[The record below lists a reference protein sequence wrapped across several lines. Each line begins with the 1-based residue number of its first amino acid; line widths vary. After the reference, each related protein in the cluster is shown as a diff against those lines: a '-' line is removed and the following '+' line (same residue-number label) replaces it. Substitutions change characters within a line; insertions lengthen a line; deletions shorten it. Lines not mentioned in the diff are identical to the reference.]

1 MPSPLPITNAYGHIL
16 HWYFHFCKAVCTIK
30 ASNAGPLPCGACLQ
44 KGGNRLERYLLSG
57 NEAIARGAYE
67 AGVRVCSAYPGTP
80 STEIFE
86 NLPQYRD
93 ALYCEWAPNEKVATE
108 VAYGAAI
115 AGVRSLCAMK
125 HVGLNVAA
133 DPLFTA
139 AYNGVGRGF
148 VVVTA
153 DDPSMHSSQNEQ
165 DNRYYAKAARIALV
179 EPSDSQEC
187 IDFLKEA
194 YRISER
200 FDMPVLFRTTT
211 RISHSKSLVTYGE
224 REEAPAEPYHR
235 NAQKFVCTPAN
246 AYHNHPKVE
255 RNLEA
260 LEAYGRTSPLNKL
273 EMRGTK
279 VGVITASIAY
289 QYARDVFPEDASFLK
304 LGLTYPLPMELIR
317 EFASKVE
324 KLYVIEELEPFM
336 EEQIKA
342 AGIPCVGKELVSR
355 IYELNPQRL
364 REMVFGVKPQVRE
377 LPVSAVSRPPALCPG
392 CPHRGFFY
400 TMSKGKNFV
409 VTGDIG
415 CYTLGAAAPLNAL
428 DTCICMGGGFS
439 VGMGMSKAFELTGQ
453 GEKKVFGVLG
463 DSTFFHSG
471 MTGAAEIVYN
481 KGRVIP
487 VVLDNSI
494 TGMTGHQDN
503 PGSGYTLQGDMAAA
517 IRIEDV
523 LRAYGYQN
531 ILIVDPQDLAAMQ
544 KAVDDALASQVPAAI
559 ITRRPCL
566 LIKRIKHDTGL
577 CRVDRDTCVGCKKCL
592 KVGCPAVV
600 MKEGKSSIDPTQCVG
615 CTVCAQVCPVG
626 AITREEM

>member
-1 MPSPLPITNAYGHIL
+1 MGL
-16 HWYFHFCKAVCTIK
+16 K
-30 ASNAGPLPCGACLQ
+30 
-44 KGGNRLERYLLSG
+44 KGGNKLERYLLSG

-67 AGVRVCSAYPGTP
+67 AGVQVCSAYPGTP

-86 NLPQYRD
+86 SLPQYQG
-93 ALYCEWAPNEKVATE
+93 ALYCEWAPNEKVAAE

-165 DNRYYAKAARIALV
+165 DNRYYAKAARLALI

-194 YRISER
+194 YRISEQ

-211 RISHSKSLVTYGE
+211 RISHSKSIVTFGE
-224 REEAPAEPYHR
+224 RTEIPTVPYRR
-235 NAQKFVCTPAN
+235 NDKKFVCSPAN
-246 AYHNHPKVE
+246 AYENHPKVE
-255 RNLEA
+255 RNLAA
-260 LEAYGRTSPLNKL
+260 LEEYGCTSSLNRMEL
-273 EMRGTK
+273 RGTK
-279 VGVITASIAY
+279 TGVITASVAY
-289 QYARDVFPEDASFLK
+289 QYAKDVFPEDTSFLK
-304 LGLTYPLPMELIR
+304 LGLTYPLPMKLIR

-324 KLYVIEELEPFM
+324 KLYIIEELEPFM

-342 AGIPCVGKELVSR
+342 AGILCTGKELVSR
-355 IYELNPQRL
+355 LYELNPQRL
-364 REMVFGVKPQVRE
+364 QEMVFGVKPQVKE

-400 TMSKGKNFV
+400 TMSKGKDFV
-409 VTGDIG
+409 ITGDIG
-415 CYTLGAAAPLNAL
+415 CYTLGAAPPLGAI
-428 DTCICMGGGFS
+428 DTCVCMGGGFS
-439 VGMGMSKAFELTGQ
+439 VGMGMSKAFEATGQ
-453 GEKKVFGVLG
+453 TGKKVFGVLG

-471 MTGAAEIVYN
+471 MTGAAEILYN
-481 KGRVIP
+481 KGNVIP

-503 PGSGYTLQGDMAAA
+503 PSSGYTLQGAPAAA
-517 IRIEDV
+517 IKIEDV
-523 LRAYGYQN
+523 LRAYGYQH
-531 ILIVDPQDLAAMQ
+531 IIIVDPQNLAAMQ
-544 KAVDDALASQVPAAI
+544 RAIDDTLASQVPAAI

-577 CRVDRDTCVGCKKCL
+577 CRVDSGACIGCKKCL
-592 KVGCPAVV
+592 KVGCPAVM
-600 MKEGKSSIDPTQCVG
+600 MKDGKSFIDPTQCVG

-626 AITREEM
+626 AITRKES